1 MVFRHYHDLKTR
13 IYSRGRQ
20 IKKNNKE
27 KSETEWELIDEKKKL
42 RKEVKRVA
50 MEREV
55 VFRLLKDKCDNLK
68 LKKKAIQD

>member
-1 MVFRHYHDLKTR
+1 
-13 IYSRGRQ
+13 
-20 IKKNNKE
+20 
-27 KSETEWELIDEKKKL
+27 LIDEKKKKL

-55 VFRLLKDKCDNLK
+55 VFKLLKDKCDNLK

>member
-1 MVFRHYHDLKTR
+1 MVSRHYHDLKTR
-13 IYSRGRQ
+13 IYSWGRQ